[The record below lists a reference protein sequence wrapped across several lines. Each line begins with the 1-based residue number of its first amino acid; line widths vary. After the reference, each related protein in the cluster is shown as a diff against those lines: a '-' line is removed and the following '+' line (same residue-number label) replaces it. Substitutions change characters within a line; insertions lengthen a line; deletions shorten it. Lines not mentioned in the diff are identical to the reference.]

1 MLVRQLQWRA
11 TSYGSRDRAPSLK
24 RGVAREV
31 GSKSSLFIQVLR
43 RIQGSR
49 FVNCG
54 STLWADKEAPVKTRI
69 GALVLLILPVVFTG
83 CGGGGGTPI
92 EIPIPLGISISPPA
106 ANLNQGGTQS
116 FIAAVSGA
124 SNTAVNW
131 TVREGAAG
139 GSITSMGVY
148 TAPNRS
154 GTFHV
159 IATSQA
165 DMTSSATAPVT
176 IAAVAISLN
185 QTAVTLDVGNP
196 AFSLVTTTTGIVYW
210 IPRRFTMPAQAHFRL
225 PGKCR

>member
-69 GALVLLILPVVFTG
+69 GALVLLILPVVFAG
-83 CGGGGGTPI
+83 
-92 EIPIPLGISISPPA
+92 
-106 ANLNQGGTQS
+106 
-116 FIAAVSGA
+116 SGA

-165 DMTSSATAPVT
+165 DMTSSA
-176 IAAVAISLN
+176 
-185 QTAVTLDVGNP
+185 
-196 AFSLVTTTTGIVYW
+196 
-210 IPRRFTMPAQAHFRL
+210 
-225 PGKCR
+225 